1 MRVLILL
8 SISIGVFTTGC
19 VTSQDTNTSS
29 IEEVETPDVDQ
40 SSKIV
45 ILNFDIIKSA
55 NAKSDVSLTTTE
67 IIPGRLDK
75 SVIIYPSR
83 KLGKLIVHLLDDK
96 QQIIEELVIK
106 KPVLQIIDEY
116 DRFGERE
123 LQNDEIEKNKFSVQ
137 FNKNSAIKSIKIF
150 KIKDETTVEI
160 FHEAVIQM

>member
-150 KIKDETTVEI
+150 KFKDETTVEI